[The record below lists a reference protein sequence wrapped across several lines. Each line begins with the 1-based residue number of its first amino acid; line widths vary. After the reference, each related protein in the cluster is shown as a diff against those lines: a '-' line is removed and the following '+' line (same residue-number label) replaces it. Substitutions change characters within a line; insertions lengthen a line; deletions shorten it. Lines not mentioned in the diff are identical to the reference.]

1 MDEQPVI
8 SIKIGGQEAVQRFL
22 ETVPRGTIKVA
33 MAAISEYILGDDRH
47 GLRYEPAR
55 VNHGTGNKYKWNSE
69 KQRRAFFATKGF
81 GGGIPSKRTGKMKEG
96 WRVSVD
102 PYRTTIYNR
111 VRYAQFVVG
120 DNQQRGHK
128 ADKWR
133 HVAQI
138 VQDNLH
144 GAFRSAR
151 SAVGKWIAT
160 HK

>member
-1 MDEQPVI
+1 MPDQPTI
-8 SIKIGGQEAVQRFL
+8 SVKIRGVEEVKRFL

-33 MAAISEYILGDDRH
+33 MAAIAAYILGDDRH
-47 GLRYEPAR
+47 GLRHEPAR
-55 VNHGTGNKYKWNSE
+55 VFHGPGNKYKWNSD

-111 VRYAQFVVG
+111 VRHSQFVVG
-120 DNQQRGHK
+120 DNQQKGHK

-133 HVAQI
+133 QVQQI
-138 VQDNLH
+138 VADNLQ

-151 SAVGKWIAT
+151 SAVGKWIAE

>member
-1 MDEQPVI
+1 MPDQPTI
-8 SIKIGGQEAVQRFL
+8 SVKIRGVEEVKRFL

-33 MAAISEYILGDDRH
+33 MAAIAAYILGDDRH
-47 GLRYEPAR
+47 GLRHEPAR
-55 VNHGTGNKYKWNSE
+55 VNHGAGNKYKWNSD
-69 KQRRAFFATKGF
+69 KQRKAFFATNGF
-81 GGGIPSKRTGKMKEG
+81 GGGIPSKRTGQMKEG
-96 WRVSVD
+96 WRTSVD

-111 VRYAQFVVG
+111 VRHSQFVVG
-120 DNQQRGHK
+120 DNQQKGHK

-133 HVAQI
+133 QVQQI
-138 VQDNLH
+138 VADNLQ